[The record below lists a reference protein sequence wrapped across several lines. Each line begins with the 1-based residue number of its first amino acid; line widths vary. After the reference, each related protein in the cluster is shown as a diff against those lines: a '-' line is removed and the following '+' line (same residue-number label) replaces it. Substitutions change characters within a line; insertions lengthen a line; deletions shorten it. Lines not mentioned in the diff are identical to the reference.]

1 MGRQDALRRMRAAT
15 TMKSMGP
22 VTLATFEDTCGN
34 LIYLAQP
41 ESCATEPHDEGRTG
55 ETSWHKSLHWLLSF

>member
-34 LIYLAQP
+34 LIHLAQP
-41 ESCATEPHDEGRTG
+41 ES
-55 ETSWHKSLHWLLSF
+55 